1 MDNSRSK
8 DLKKHLLDPEDQETA
23 KEGKCVFSI
32 HIILINRIRSKNLIK
47 KLF

>member
-8 DLKKHLLDPEDQETA
+8 DLKEHLLDPEDQKTT

-32 HIILINRIRSKNLIK
+32 HIIFKN
-47 KLF
+47 